1 MTKQGYS
8 AEQIDDVIASEVMQ
22 EEAKETAKEG
32 EKEADKEKQG
42 DYASMKSG
50 LRNRNHFYHH
60 MTILRSLVIKIC
72 FLFDP
77 YRF

>member
-1 MTKQGYS
+1 MLPWNFFVRKICKNEIDNQISWMTKQGYS

-32 EKEADKEKQG
+32 EQEAEKEKQG

-50 LRNRNHFYHH
+50 
-60 MTILRSLVIKIC
+60 
-72 FLFDP
+72 
-77 YRF
+77 

>member
-32 EKEADKEKQG
+32 EQEADKEKQG

-50 LRNRNHFYHH
+50 
-60 MTILRSLVIKIC
+60 
-72 FLFDP
+72 
-77 YRF
+77 

>member
-32 EKEADKEKQG
+32 EKDADKEKQG

-50 LRNRNHFYHH
+50 
-60 MTILRSLVIKIC
+60 
-72 FLFDP
+72 
-77 YRF
+77 